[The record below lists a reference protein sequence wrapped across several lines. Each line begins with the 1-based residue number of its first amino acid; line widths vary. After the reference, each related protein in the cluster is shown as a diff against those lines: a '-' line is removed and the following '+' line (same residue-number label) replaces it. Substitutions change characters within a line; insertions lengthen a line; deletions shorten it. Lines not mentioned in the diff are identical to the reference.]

1 MLHKRHLP
9 PKPTRPVG
17 YCVKKRPPLP
27 SSGFDNLPPGSSYRS
42 VPPFSTLSNKA
53 SGTALATAGPASGR
67 SAHLTSLLRE
77 APSSAWADRTA
88 AAANLFSI
96 GPDCISISVL
106 EQRTGGP
113 GTAGHDALLQAPCA
127 DGDAPTQNLAAQG
140 RGTTA

>member
-96 GPDCISISVL
+96 GPDCISIVCSNSV
-106 EQRTGGP
+106 P
-113 GTAGHDALLQAPCA
+113 GDRALL
-127 DGDAPTQNLAAQG
+127 
-140 RGTTA
+140 GTMHCCKRRVLTGTRLRKT